1 MAAPPFIMAAS
12 SWGSAAVFSLKNSLQ
27 LRATSATGHHS
38 TFPLHKSP
46 CRRATAVPVWASSW
60 GWEWLKS
67 PSRRRSQSFSI
78 TTAPERSIDP
88 LSRAGASMGMIRS
101 VAKNSPQL
109 SVQASAR
116 KGRRARPIQPSPS
129 QPCGGAPQCEAP
141 AAWVWASA
149 RPKLKAALG
158 VQRLSLS

>member
-1 MAAPPFIMAAS
+1 MAAPPFIMAAP
-12 SWGSAAVFSLKNSLQ
+12 SWGLSAVFSPKNSLQ
-27 LRATSATGHHS
+27 LRATSPTGHHS

-46 CRRATAVPVWASSW
+46 CRRATGVPAWLNSW